1 MARSNLIGGAMLA
14 LSVACC
20 GVGAAQAQSIVA
32 TINGD
37 PVTTQDLANREK
49 VLRALGLPSSGSDAM
64 ESLIKSRVE
73 ADEIN
78 KFGIRVKSDELG
90 PTYYYFA
97 ERAHTSAQAIQQRLA
112 RSGADSKHVENFLQI
127 HQAFTIYA
135 RARNRAVEVSEKDI
149 DAELARDPKLAG
161 ELSYT
166 IRQVVVTVPPSGGVA
181 GLQQAAKEMAD
192 LKARFTDCASGVKM
206 ASASPNVVV
215 REPVTRTTSALGD
228 QLADLL
234 NKTPVGHLTA
244 PSRDSAGLVALALCE
259 KTKAK
264 GDAAREQASQRILAR
279 KIAADA
285 ENLYKELRATAVI
298 VKK

>member
-1 MARSNLIGGAMLA
+1 MARFKVFGGVMLA
-14 LSVACC
+14 FLAGSLPAP
-20 GVGAAQAQSIVA
+20 AQSILA

-37 PVTTQDLANREK
+37 PVTTLDLEQREK
-49 VLRALGLPSSGSDAM
+49 LLRALGLPSSGSDAM

-78 KFGIRVKSDELG
+78 KYGIRVKSDELG

-97 ERAHTSAQAIQQRLA
+97 ERAKTTAQALQQRLA
-112 RSGADSKHVENFLQI
+112 HSGADAKHVENFLQI

-161 ELSYT
+161 EMSYT
-166 IRQVVVTVPPSGGVA
+166 IRQVVVTVPPQAGAA
-181 GLQQAAKEMAD
+181 GLQQAAKEMEG
-192 LKARFTDCASGVKM
+192 LRARFTDCASGVTM
-206 ASASPNVVV
+206 ATASPNVVV

-234 NKTPVGHLTA
+234 NKTPVGHLTG

-259 KTKAK
+259 RSKAK
-264 GDAAREQASQRILAR
+264 SDAARDQASQRILAR
-279 KIAADA
+279 KIADDA
-285 ENLYKELRATAVI
+285 EKLYKELRATAVV